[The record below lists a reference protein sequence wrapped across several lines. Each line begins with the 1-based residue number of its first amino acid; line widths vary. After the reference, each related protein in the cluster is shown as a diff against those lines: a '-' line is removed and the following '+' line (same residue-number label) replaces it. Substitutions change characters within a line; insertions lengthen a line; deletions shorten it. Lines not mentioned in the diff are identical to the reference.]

1 MAKRFLTARD
11 IDQHADQGVFEI
23 EVGDDLVITDIGQ
36 ERARE
41 RGVKLI
47 RLPRGTNTPTH
58 PACDGAQTKPIEERV
73 RAAVISKLGSAPDNL
88 DAIIAKV
95 INGKQ

>member
-47 RLPRGTNTPTH
+47 RLPQGTKTPTH
-58 PACDGAQTKPIEERV
+58 PACEGAQEDPLEARV
-73 RAAVISKLGSAPDNL
+73 RAAVINRLGSAPDNL
-88 DAIIAKV
+88 DAIISKV
-95 INGKQ
+95 LNGKK